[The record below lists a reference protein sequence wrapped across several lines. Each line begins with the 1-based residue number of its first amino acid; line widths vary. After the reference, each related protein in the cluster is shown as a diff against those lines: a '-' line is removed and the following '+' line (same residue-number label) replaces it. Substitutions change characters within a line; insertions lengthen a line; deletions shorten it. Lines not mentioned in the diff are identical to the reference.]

1 MVAVGLV
8 TGAAA
13 AVLVVP
19 FPELGVPLL
28 LAALRLLALEFEW
41 AARAYEPVLRTW
53 ERAKALP
60 LGAKLAVGA
69 AGLAV
74 VGALVL
80 WLG

>member
-1 MVAVGLV
+1 VVAGLLAGV
-8 TGAAA
+8 AAI
-13 AVLVVP
+13 VLVVP
-19 FPELGVPLL
+19 FPEVGVPLL
-28 LAALRLLALEFEW
+28 LVALRLLALEFEW

-60 LGAKLAVGA
+60 LGVKLAVGA

-74 VGALVL
+74 VAALVL